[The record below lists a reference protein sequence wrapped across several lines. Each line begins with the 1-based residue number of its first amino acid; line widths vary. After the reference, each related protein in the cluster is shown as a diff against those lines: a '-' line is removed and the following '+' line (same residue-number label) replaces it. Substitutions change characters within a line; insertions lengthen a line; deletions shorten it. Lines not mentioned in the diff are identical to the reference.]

1 MKRILITILVGII
14 SFHIF
19 IIPEEVSAATLQDY
33 IDKLNAYQK
42 EVDDAQSKINQTEA
56 QINAAKQTINQI
68 NAEVKQMAIDIEKMH
83 QEIEDYNQEIKD
95 KSLQT
100 KQLFQYLQI
109 SEGENVYLEYIFGA
123 NNVTDLIYRMSIVEQ
138 LTDYNEQ
145 TIKQLEEMIEANK
158 KREKELNAKEVE
170 LEQKK
175 IALGNQISVL
185 EGEKVSINAGAV
197 SSREQLKIYQDTVAN
212 YRKLGCKETDVIGVD
227 CAKAVS
233 TSGYYRPTVQG
244 YITGYMGYRDLSIA
258 GNNFHLGID
267 ISSANKRGEKIY
279 PIATGKIQ
287 RIFYDSYGAKMV
299 LIYHYD
305 ANTGKNYSSLYVH
318 LSAWSPDIY
327 EGQTITPDQYIGYM
341 GDTGYAFGVH
351 LHLEVADCRL
361 YDLADPNCSRW
372 STYANYVERR
382 YNQGFQGARTLLNLP
397 SRWSSRT

>member
-1 MKRILITILVGII
+1 MKKKIAIGLSFLILFQVVILPVQV
-14 SFHIF
+14 
-19 IIPEEVSAATLQDY
+19 EAATLQDY
-33 IDKLNAYQK
+33 INKLNAYQK
-42 EVDDAQSKINQTEA
+42 EVDAAQSEINRTEA
-56 QINAAKQTINQI
+56 QINNAKQEINRI
-68 NAEVKQMAIDIEKMH
+68 NAEMKKMVEEIETMH
-83 QEIEDYNQEIKD
+83 QEIDAYNQEIKD

-100 KQLFQYLQI
+100 KQLFQYLQV

-145 TIKQLEEMIEANK
+145 TIRQLEEMIEANK
-158 KREKELNAKEVE
+158 KREKELKVKEGE
-170 LEQKK
+170 LEKK
-175 IALGNQISVL
+175 KGDLRNQISVL
-185 EGEKVSINAGAV
+185 EGEKISINAGAV

-212 YRKLGCKETDVIGVD
+212 YRKLGCKESDVIGVD

-233 TSGYYRPTVQG
+233 TSGYYRPTQKG

-258 GNNFHLGID
+258 GNNFHLGLD
-267 ISSANKRGEKIY
+267 IGSSSGRGEKIY

-305 ANTGKNYSSLYVH
+305 ENTRKNYSSLYVH
-318 LSAWSPDIY
+318 LSSWSPNIY

-372 STYANYVERR
+372 SSYANYVERR
-382 YNQGFQGARTLLNLP
+382 YNQGFHGAQTLLNLP